1 MRFFKTK
8 HIFLKILLFPP
19 STIEWNSLDHNI
31 RKVGSFSVLKNNI
44 LKFIRS
50 TLNSVDNCE
59 NLREIKL
66 ITRQYVDLNH
76 LLEHKFTNSNIVFGV
91 H

>member
-8 HIFLKILLFPP
+8 HIFLKNLLFPP

-44 LKFIRS
+44 LKFIRP

-66 ITRQYVDLNH
+66 ITRQHVDLNH
-76 LLEHKFTNSNIVFGV
+76 LLAHKFTNSNIVFGV
-91 H
+91 L